1 MVMEGI
7 ITPSQWDPSG
17 VVTNVHLAQANEMNI
32 PLKLVGKFEELLKHN
47 GARVVIAECRRE
59 KVFRSNRLP
68 NNKTFYRRKRNEK
81 RPAHY

>member
-17 VVTNVHLAQANEMNI
+17 IVTNVHLAQANEMNI

-47 GARVVIAECRRE
+47 GARVVIAGCRRE
-59 KVFRSNRLP
+59 KFFEVIDYQIIKPFTGG
-68 NNKTFYRRKRNEK
+68 KK
-81 RPAHY
+81 